1 MIKILYIF
9 TIGLLTNYSTFGK
22 SVENKFQ
29 YEFSLDTIKLYDQSR
44 QREIP
49 IAIFK
54 PSSKVSGKQKIIIF
68 SHGYGQNKGGDYLAY
83 TYLTE
88 YLVDPQKVIFQETA
102 IFLEMDIAFVQ
113 LNRL

>member
-44 QREIP
+44 QREIQ

-54 PSSKVSGKQKIIIF
+54 
-68 SHGYGQNKGGDYLAY
+68 
-83 TYLTE
+83 
-88 YLVDPQKVIFQETA
+88 
-102 IFLEMDIAFVQ
+102 
-113 LNRL
+113 LN